1 MNKIK
6 PYILK
11 TIKSKSGTIV
21 ESYINIIES
30 LDDLED
36 IIDEN
41 RNPSESNYSKQELI
55 EKISDGQDVKD
66 IINWALS
73 TYVTFKKLSPNELVP
88 ERKKLESSLQA
99 SINFFESQIDHIQE
113 VIYLNKKENV

>member
-55 EKISDGQDVKD
+55 EKIATGKEIKD
-66 IINWALS
+66 TINWDLS
-73 TYVTFKKLSPNELVP
+73 TYVIFKKLSPE
-88 ERKKLESSLQA
+88 ESEAEQKDLESSLQA
-99 SINFFESQIDHIQE
+99 SINFFEYQIDHIQE

>member
-36 IIDEN
+36 IIDEY